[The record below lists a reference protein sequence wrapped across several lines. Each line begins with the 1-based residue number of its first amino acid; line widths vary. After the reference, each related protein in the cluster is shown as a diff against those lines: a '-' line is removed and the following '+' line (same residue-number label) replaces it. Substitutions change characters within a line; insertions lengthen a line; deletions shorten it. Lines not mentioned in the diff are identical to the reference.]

1 MKVLEAIG
9 QLDGAP
15 LGPCYLLA
23 GPSDYWAEK
32 WLQRFTARANEIYQ
46 EEVEMVHLGRSGS
59 VSWNELVSA
68 WQTPNLW
75 GQAQLFDVQNL
86 SADPS
91 AGGQA
96 TAFFQASRRHLV
108 VRESKPGIV
117 GRVFDQAIRVD
128 VEPPP
133 TPQWRRW
140 IARSASV
147 RQINLTS
154 EGAELLAR
162 LIPQDGHHLEHE
174 LEKME
179 LLQIPRWT
187 GRAIEE
193 WVLPQLGEESVWTI
207 TDALL
212 AKDVTALYR
221 GLVSALEQGKAPVMV
236 LVLMGRQL
244 ISLRRAKR
252 VRSLA
257 EFQAREKTP
266 AFVARK
272 VFHEAKRWTEP
283 ELDRALSLV
292 VKLDDWFKDS
302 RGEPEVWLTQLTLLL
317 AG

>member
-1 MKVLEAIG
+1 MKILEAIA

-15 LGPCYLLA
+15 LAPCYLLA

-32 WLQRFTARANEIYQ
+32 WLERFMARAYELYQ
-46 EEVEMVHLGRSGS
+46 EQVEMLHLGRSGS
-59 VSWNELVSA
+59 LPWNELVSA

-75 GQAQLFDVQNL
+75 GQAQLFHVQNL
-86 SADPS
+86 SAGPPP
-91 AGGQA
+91 GGQA
-96 TAFFQASRRHLV
+96 TAFFQASRRHLIL
-108 VRESKPGIV
+108 REVKPGIAS
-117 GRVFDQAIRVD
+117 RVFDQAIRVEA
-128 VEPPP
+128 EPPP
-133 TPQWRRW
+133 THHWRRW
-140 IARSASV
+140 ISHLASL
-147 RQINLTS
+147 RKINLTP

-174 LEKME
+174 LEKMQ
-179 LLQIPRWT
+179 LIQISRWT

-193 WVLPQLGEESVWTI
+193 WILPQLGEESVWTM

-212 AKDVTALYR
+212 AKDVAALYG

-236 LVLMGRQL
+236 LVLLGRQL
-244 ISLRRAKR
+244 ISLKRAKR
-252 VRSLA
+252 CRSLA
-257 EFQAREKTP
+257 DFQAQEKTP

-283 ELDRALSLV
+283 ELDRALGFV

-302 RGEPEVWLTQLTLLL
+302 RGEPEVWLTHLALLL